1 MKYFFY
7 FVIFEATKHG
17 RTNFSPLLFC
27 CCCWI
32 QDPRS
37 GIGDPGSEMD
47 KNQDPDKHAGSA
59 TMVEQN
65 LMFSFCSREL
75 TYHFVKSGHKPT
87 AAIAC
92 ECGRRFHG
100 GPSGAYRYHR

>member
-1 MKYFFY
+1 MPLFKNKSFKFCDICGNKTRKSIFF
-7 FVIFEATKHG
+7 
-17 RTNFSPLLFC
+17 PLLFC
-27 CCCWI
+27 WI
-32 QDPRS
+32 RDLSWVQRW
-37 GIGDPGSEMD
+37 IKIRIRD
-47 KNQDPDKHAGSA
+47 KNPGSA
-59 TMVEQN
+59 TVVEQN